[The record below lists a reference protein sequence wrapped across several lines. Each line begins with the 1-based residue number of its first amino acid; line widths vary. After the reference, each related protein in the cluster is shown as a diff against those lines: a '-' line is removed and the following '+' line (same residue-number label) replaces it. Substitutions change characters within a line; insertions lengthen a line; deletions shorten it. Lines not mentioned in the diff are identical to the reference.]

1 MDIVNVLRTKI
12 QADMNKATWEVNCIL
27 SNPTE
32 NHSLKNMEEWV
43 QYYAIAHAKLDMLN
57 RLKGQMDS
65 DERIKQADQAQE
77 DENKS

>member
-27 SNPTE
+27 SDPSRE
-32 NHSLKNMEEWV
+32 GSLRDMEAWV
-43 QYYAIAHAKLDMLN
+43 DLYAQSHAKLDMLN

-65 DERIKQADQAQE
+65 DQKIKEMQQAQMNE
-77 DENKS
+77 D

>member
-32 NHSLKNMEEWV
+32 KQSLENMEDWV

-57 RLKGQMDS
+57 RLKSQKES
-65 DERIKQADQAQE
+65 EEAAS
-77 DENKS
+77 ENKT